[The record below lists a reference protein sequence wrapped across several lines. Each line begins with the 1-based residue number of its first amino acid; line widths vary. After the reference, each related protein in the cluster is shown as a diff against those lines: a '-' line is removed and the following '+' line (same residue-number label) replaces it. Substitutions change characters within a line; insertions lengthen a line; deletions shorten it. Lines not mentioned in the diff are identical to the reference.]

1 MKKLLAKIKL
11 INSGKVVA
19 NNKVSFLFR
28 ASNYQGDSSTPE
40 IGYVRVYQN
49 ASTKKYTIWGSVN
62 QFNLDSIPASLTY
75 NFVSFDEITDFQ
87 GKYPVYAIR
96 EVVTLDN
103 GKTAFLYDEHASA
116 DLLQFGDKLSIGQD
130 SYAPL
135 LWDIDL
141 RETYFRLN
149 GKAVKG
155 INAIQITDDF
165 PDLPLPATAYDDGV
179 YSNNYYEHTNQQASM
194 NISFLFPFIYDSSK
208 AHAYLFKAK
217 LKTSN
222 ELFTCG
228 FNMSAMPTNPEE
240 MPYMEQKGYDV
251 RFTGDGHIVAKLQ
264 GLTITSE
271 KTFELNTLYW
281 FFISFNENYSCCYL
295 YVKEASET
303 DQIENV
309 TFDDPVF
316 VLEGL
321 AEPVGD
327 YQDIYSDVFL
337 QDVLGQNY
345 AVQLPNT
352 AVSTSLNPYKFY
364 FPAGSGDPVK
374 AKLTR
379 SDLTPPNKYY
389 ISIGSTPATASITIT
404 NTLDSTKTTT
414 ATGQASLFLNDGES
428 ATVNVSLDGYTTVEK
443 TITIDGAN
451 HKEMI
456 TLEDN
461 VVTFTINPTPS
472 DATVT
477 INNVV
482 QNSVEVEKGS
492 TVTWSVEKTGYV
504 TQSGEEAVNEDTTKE
519 VTLEEETPRYSF
531 TMSATPNTAT
541 ITLADGSNT
550 ITGTGTATLSNIPEG
565 NEVSYTVSASG
576 YITQSGTEVVTS
588 DVSKSIELEVETFTL
603 TINPTPADATVT
615 LTAEGYTQ
623 SGNSITVPS
632 GTSVQWSVTAEGYTT
647 QSGTQIVSSDLT
659 LPITLESSTVET
671 HTLSVLTEP
680 ADANIEISGDY
691 EEI

>member
-1 MKKLLAKIKL
+1 MKKLLAQIKL

-96 EVVTLDN
+96 EVITLDN

-217 LKTSN
+217 LKSFEWPSN

-240 MPYMEQKGYDV
+240 RPYMEQKGYDV
-251 RFTGDGHIVAKLQ
+251 SFTENGHIVAKLQ

-337 QDVLGQNY
+337 QDVLGRNY

-428 ATVNVSLDGYTTVEK
+428 ATVNVSLDGYTTAEK

-456 TLEDN
+456 TLE
-461 VVTFTINPTPS
+461 
-472 DATVT
+472 
-477 INNVV
+477 
-482 QNSVEVEKGS
+482 
-492 TVTWSVEKTGYV
+492 
-504 TQSGEEAVNEDTTKE
+504 EEAPK
-519 VTLEEETPRYSF
+519 YSF
-531 TMSATPNTAT
+531 TMSATPDTAT

-550 ITGTGTATLSNIPEG
+550 ATGTGTATLSNIPEG
-565 NEVSYTVSASG
+565 NEVSYEVSASG
-576 YITQSGTEVVTS
+576 YITQSGTEVITS
-588 DVSKSIELEVETFTL
+588 DISKSIELEVETFTL

-632 GTSVQWSVTAEGYTT
+632 GTSVQWSVTANGYTA
-647 QSGTQIVSSDLT
+647 QSGTQIVSSDSALT
-659 LPITLESSTVET
+659 ITLESSTVET